1 MVRKSVNHDN
11 DKVCFDID
19 CNLPLQGD
27 RHSNSVT
34 KIDHLKIKIQKKK
47 AIKNYKNLHQRYTR
61 RSRINCSLKISHN
74 KQQFT

>member
-1 MVRKSVNHDN
+1 MVRKTVNHDN

-34 KIDHLKIKIQKKK
+34 KIDHLKIKNTEKKVDKKLQK
-47 AIKNYKNLHQRYTR
+47 LT
-61 RSRINCSLKISHN
+61 SKIYRT
-74 KQQFT
+74 KQN